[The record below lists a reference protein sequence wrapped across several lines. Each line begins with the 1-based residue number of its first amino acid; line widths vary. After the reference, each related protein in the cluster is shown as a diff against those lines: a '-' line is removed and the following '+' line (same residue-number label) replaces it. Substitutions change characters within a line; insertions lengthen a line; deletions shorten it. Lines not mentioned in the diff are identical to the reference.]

1 MRDGVQGGEG
11 GTHNLILVLNPTL
24 GFEPTLPPVN
34 FLSVSSTTLELLNL
48 VVIVTVTHEPYGW
61 GAASYLIPGASQE
74 AASSTR
80 PPHSVAQVP
89 VRKLGEP
96 GTIWERPSVPRERT
110 RPSQSPA
117 PARGV
122 S

>member
-1 MRDGVQGGEG
+1 MGCREGRG
-11 GTHNLILVLNPTL
+11 GTRNLILILNPTL

-34 FLSVSSTTLELLNL
+34 FLSISSATLELLNL
-48 VVIVTVTHEPYGW
+48 VVIVMVTHQPYGW
-61 GAASYLIPGASQE
+61 GAANYLIPGASRE

-80 PPHSVAQVP
+80 PPQYVAQVP
-89 VRKLGEP
+89 ARKLGGP
-96 GTIWERPSVPRERT
+96 GTIWNRPSVPRERT

>member
-1 MRDGVQGGEG
+1 MGCREGRG
-11 GTHNLILVLNPTL
+11 GTRDLILVLNPTL

-34 FLSVSSTTLELLNL
+34 FLSISSAALELLNL
-48 VVIVTVTHEPYGW
+48 VVIVTGAHQPYGC
-61 GAASYLIPGASQE
+61 GAANYLVPGASRE

-80 PPHSVAQVP
+80 PPHYVAQVP

-96 GTIWERPSVPRERT
+96 GTIWKRPSVPRERT
-110 RPSQSPA
+110 QRSQRPA